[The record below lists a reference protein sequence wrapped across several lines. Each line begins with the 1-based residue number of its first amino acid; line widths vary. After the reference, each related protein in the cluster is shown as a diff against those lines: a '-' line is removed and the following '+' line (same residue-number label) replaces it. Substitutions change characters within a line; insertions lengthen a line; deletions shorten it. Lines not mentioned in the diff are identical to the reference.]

1 MEDDLFRVIADHL
14 RYFGYEVKLE
24 DGILK
29 TLQTPPGQPYFWV
42 LPINKGATFR
52 SLFKIGPAAKEDVSG
67 FCRFLNQANQFAVLS
82 RFVVSEDYMSV
93 EAWFP
98 PAYNREAFALF
109 FNRYCADIAAPA
121 ARDQQTVLRFFP
133 VESPPTTS

>member
-1 MEDDLFRVIADHL
+1 MEDDLFRAIADHL

-29 TLQTPPGQPYFWV
+29 TLQMPPGQPHVWV

-52 SLFKIGPAAKEDVSG
+52 SLFKIGPAAKEDVGG
-67 FCRFLNQANQFAVLS
+67 FCRFLNQANQSAVLS

-98 PAYNREAFALF
+98 PAYN
-109 FNRYCADIAAPA
+109 
-121 ARDQQTVLRFFP
+121 
-133 VESPPTTS
+133 

>member
-1 MEDDLFRVIADHL
+1 MEDDLFGSIADHL
-14 RYFGYEVKLE
+14 RYYGYELKLE

-29 TLQTPPGQPYFWV
+29 MLRAPPSQPYFWI

-52 SLFKIGPAAKEDVSG
+52 SLFKIGPAAKEDVNG
-67 FCRFLNQANQFAVLS
+67 FCKFLNQANQLAVVS
-82 RFVVSEDYMSV
+82 RFVVSEDFMSV

-98 PAYNREAFALF
+98 PAYQREAFALF

-121 ARDQQTVLRFFP
+121 AHDQQTVLRFFP
-133 VESPPTTS
+133 LESPSTTP